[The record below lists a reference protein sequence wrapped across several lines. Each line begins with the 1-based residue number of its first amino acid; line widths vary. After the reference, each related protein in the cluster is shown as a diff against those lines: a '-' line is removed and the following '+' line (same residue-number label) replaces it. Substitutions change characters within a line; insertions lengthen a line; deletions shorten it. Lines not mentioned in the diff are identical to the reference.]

1 MRRAVAFLAALVAV
15 VALACGDDAP
25 SGGGPSPLETTPTA
39 AATAT
44 GTVTPS
50 SPPQVTRTPEGAP
63 DGGVVIAQ
71 LPLEVRV
78 GQLIFTG
85 VPGTTV
91 GAQAERLLGQLHI
104 GNVVVM
110 GENAGTP
117 AQVAALT
124 SQLQALAERSNGVGA
139 LIATD
144 QEGGLVQRLT
154 QGFTRLPDAAAVG
167 AVGQPDLARRYG
179 EMVGDE
185 LSAAGVNMA
194 LGPVLDVND
203 NPANP
208 VIGRRAFGSTVDA
221 VVASA
226 LPFIDGL
233 HAAGVVAVGKHF
245 PGHGNTETDSHFTLP
260 VVKKTVADLERTEL
274 APFRAAMR
282 GGLDAVMVAHV
293 AYPALDSSGLPASL
307 SPTIG
312 QMLKEQLG
320 PLGVVVTDDLGMAG
334 VAALMTPEEA
344 ALRAVQAG
352 ADLVICVSAP
362 CDATRVQARLLRA
375 VRSGELS
382 ESRLNDA
389 VRRILDLKRE
399 YRVGQPGRG
408 RLDDVGSAA
417 HRAVVT
423 EILGTN

>member
-1 MRRAVAFLAALVAV
+1 
-15 VALACGDDAP
+15 
-25 SGGGPSPLETTPTA
+25 
-39 AATAT
+39 
-44 GTVTPS
+44 
-50 SPPQVTRTPEGAP
+50 VTRTPEGAP
-63 DGGVVIAQ
+63 DPGTAVAQ
-71 LPLEVRV
+71 LAIEVRV

-85 VPGTTV
+85 VPGTSV

-124 SQLQALAERSNGVGA
+124 SQLQTLARRSNGVGA

-154 QGFTRLPDAAAVG
+154 QGFTRLPDAASVG
-167 AVGQPDLARRYG
+167 AAGRPELARQYG
-179 EMVGDE
+179 EVVGDE

-208 VIGRRAFGSTVDA
+208 VIGRRAFGTTVGA
-221 VVASA
+221 VVASG
-226 LPFIDGL
+226 LPYIEGL
-233 HAAGVVAVGKHF
+233 HAARVVAVGKHY

-260 VVKKTVADLERTEL
+260 VVKKTLAELEQTEL
-274 APFRAAMR
+274 APFRAAM
-282 GGLDAVMVAHV
+282 GAGLDAVMVAHV
-293 AYPALDSSGLPASL
+293 AYPALDPSGLPASL

-312 QMLKEQLG
+312 RMLKEQLG

-334 VAALMTPEEA
+334 VAALMPPEEA

-352 ADLVICVSAP
+352 ADLVICVSTP
-362 CDATRVQARLLRA
+362 CDATRVQARLLQA
-375 VRSGELS
+375 VRSGDLP

-389 VRRILDLKRE
+389 VRRVLALKRA
-399 YRVGQPGRG
+399 YAVGEPGRG
-408 RLDDVGSAA
+408 RVEDVGSAA
-417 HRAVVT
+417 HQAVIA